1 MINDRDV
8 KNNLGGYVIIGE
20 KITQK
25 VVSAVIV
32 TIQLLSIFFLV
43 VSKLKRW
50 NDLWHVLIRYFM
62 CFIGHMK
69 KLPTTCTVHEIP
81 GTVLSF
87 AMKGKV
93 LSLC

>member
-50 NDLWHVLIRYFM
+50 NDLWHVLIYFK
-62 CFIGHMK
+62 F
-69 KLPTTCTVHEIP
+69 
-81 GTVLSF
+81 
-87 AMKGKV
+87 
-93 LSLC
+93 